1 MNVRTSAKPNAL
13 SGQSWLI
20 YWYAARFGF
29 SVATMRHW
37 ERGERSPGGASSIQ
51 D

>member
-1 MNVRTSAKPNAL
+1 MNVRTSAKPNAM
-13 SGQSWLI
+13 SWQSWLI

-29 SVATMRHW
+29 SVAPMRHW
-37 ERGERSPGGASSIQ
+37 ERGNRSPSGASLIQ